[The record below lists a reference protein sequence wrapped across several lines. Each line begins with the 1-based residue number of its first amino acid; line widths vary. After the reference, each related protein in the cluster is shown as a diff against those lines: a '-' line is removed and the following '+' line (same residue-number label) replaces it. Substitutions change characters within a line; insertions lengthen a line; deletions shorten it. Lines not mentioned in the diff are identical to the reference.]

1 MSGGGE
7 DEVQFESEEMR
18 RMLSKLTAIKETYY
32 EGIQSKKV
40 FFGKNKEKENC
51 AVSVANQIS
60 IEEVMA
66 QSFFTFPQRPDMF
79 YMNYP
84 IMKLYMNQNNY
95 QSITDKLIQ
104 VLQTS
109 VASGGGDGIEVHIN
123 LNGFTVSAAERYKHI
138 IEYFSHKC
146 NEDNIVLTPFIAHVY
161 IYYAPSA
168 MPSIISLLQLFI
180 QPDILARMT
189 LISKEDSPQ
198 ALQALFA

>member
-1 MSGGGE
+1 MSGE
-7 DEVQFESEEMR
+7 DQSETEEIKC
-18 RMLSKLTAIKETYY
+18 MLSKLNAMKETYY
-32 EGIQSKKV
+32 QDVQRKKA

-66 QSFFTFPQRPDMF
+66 QSFFTFPQRPDVF

-95 QSITDKLIQ
+95 RSITEKLIQ
-104 VLQTS
+104 VLQES
-109 VASGGGDGIEVHIN
+109 VNQPSSCGGGSEVHIN

-146 NEDNIVLTPFIAHVY
+146 NEDNIVLTPFIERVY

-168 MPSIISLLQLFI
+168 MPAIISLLQLFI
-180 QPDILARMT
+180 QPAILDRMI
-189 LISKEDSPQ
+189 LISKEDSPE